1 MGSKKHLCQEK
12 GIIISK
18 VKIILIIINMP
29 FDTENTKPKRELQY
43 ETFFYLTEIHY
54 YISDIPFVHNKDFN
68 IEKLF

>member
-29 FDTENTKPKRELQY
+29 FDTENTKPKGSFNMKQFL
-43 ETFFYLTEIHY
+43 YLTEIHY
-54 YISDIPFVHNKDFN
+54 NISDIPFVHNKDFN